1 MNKSNDYMPIN
12 LSTIRVDTAVGCDLY
27 LENRIH
33 GTIQY
38 VLYCS
43 RLSTI
48 RLSKIEEL
56 QKHNVKKLFI
66 RKGELKAYLLY
77 AESNLKSI
85 IRDDK
90 VDVQVKTEMVYDVA
104 KSIMIDIFGQ
114 PCSREQLLRSK
125 VWITNVIDFAMMHED
140 VFSNIVN
147 LISYDYTTYSHSVN
161 VSIYG
166 LLFAKYVGFERD
178 GLPAFTTGLLLHD
191 IGKTQ
196 IEPEIVNKKSR
207 LNKEEFARIKMHVEL
222 GAEMIIQAD
231 CFESTCLL
239 PVMQHHEKCNGM
251 GYPKGL
257 FEDSIHKY
265 GKMAT
270 IIDVYDALTTR
281 RPYSDARKP
290 FPALTLMADE
300 MKGSFDTDLLKHFI
314 SFLGTGGIKQTF

>member
-1 MNKSNDYMPIN
+1 MKKSNDYMPIN
-12 LSTIRVDTAVGCDLY
+12 LSTIQVDTTVGCDLY
-27 LENRIH
+27 LENRIN

-43 RLSTI
+43 RSSVI
-48 RLSKIEEL
+48 RLSIIEEL
-56 QKHNVKKLFI
+56 QKHDVKKLFI

-125 VWITNVIDFAMMHED
+125 AWITNVIDFAMTHED

-166 LLFAKYVGFERD
+166 LLFAKYVGFERNE
-178 GLPAFTTGLLLHD
+178 LPAFTTGLLLHD

-196 IEPEIVNKKSR
+196 IEPDIVNKKGR
-207 LNKEEFARIKMHVEL
+207 LNNEEFARIKMHVEL

-239 PVMQHHEKCNGM
+239 PVVQHHEKCNGM
-251 GYPKGL
+251 GYPNGL
-257 FEDSIHKY
+257 FEGSIHKY
-265 GKMAT
+265 GKMAS
-270 IIDVYDALTTR
+270 ILDVYDALTTR

-290 FPALTLMADE
+290 FSALTLMTDE

-314 SFLGTGGIKQTF
+314 LFLGTGGIKQTF